1 MVQPGPRLHAV
12 TQGPRLL
19 KPPQFYACACQN
31 TGLCVPHR
39 EDEGK
44 GTAFTLSTEQNY
56 HFLSLARIYRPD
68 PLLARWMKY
77 MWELVN
83 PTMCSQKG
91 SESLRY
97 LQHITNKLLYFYPMS
112 GGSLLVGFW
121 VSGPK

>member
-31 TGLCVPHR
+31 TGLCVPHG

-56 HFLSLARIYRPD
+56 HFLSLARIYCLD